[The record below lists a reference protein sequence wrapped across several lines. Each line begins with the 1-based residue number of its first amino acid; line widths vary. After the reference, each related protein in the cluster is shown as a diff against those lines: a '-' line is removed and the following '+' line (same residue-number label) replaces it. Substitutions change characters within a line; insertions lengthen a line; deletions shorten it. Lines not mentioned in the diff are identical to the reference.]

1 MKTVW
6 IVGHAGPIEGE
17 NWRDYRDNQF
27 GKYLSTE
34 RGFNVVWW
42 TSNFSHHFK
51 KFRSEGWKDIR
62 VNPNYIIRLVP
73 STGYKKNFSV
83 GRFRSIRVF
92 SKNAGKQFKKENA
105 PDLII
110 GNCVM
115 TKGHPIFQYAN
126 SHNIPVIVDQKDIW
140 PEFIEKNA
148 GKLARILHLLFS
160 PLYRSR
166 KKNYSEAGG
175 YVALGR
181 NYLDFVRSVAANGKE
196 KPYAL
201 VYNGIDVDKFTE
213 MSKNDID
220 HKLLSMIDK
229 KDGERLCIFA
239 GTFGSSYDIDTILD
253 CAERFYKEGVKV
265 KFLFAGS
272 GPKQWEIEE
281 KAKQYSNIVFLGS
294 LKPSQLIPVYCLCDI
309 GLCAYTKK
317 SNVDMPDKFYDY
329 TAAGLAVVNSLTE
342 EVADYVV
349 NSKVGYNYEAGN
361 RDSLYGKIKSIVSDE
376 KLLAEMKENSA
387 ALAKVFDMKVQ
398 NDKLYKCIMQIM
410 QEARSETD

>member
-6 IVGHAGPIEGE
+6 IVGQAGPIEGE

-73 STGYKKNFSV
+73 SSGYKKNFSV

-115 TKGHPIFQYAN
+115 TKGYPIFQYAN

-148 GKLARILHLLFS
+148 GKLAKILHLLFS

-181 NYLDFVRSVAANGKE
+181 NYLDFVRSVAANGS
-196 KPYAL
+196 PGGRQHL
-201 VYNGIDVDKFTE
+201 
-213 MSKNDID
+213 
-220 HKLLSMIDK
+220 
-229 KDGERLCIFA
+229 
-239 GTFGSSYDIDTILD
+239 
-253 CAERFYKEGVKV
+253 
-265 KFLFAGS
+265 
-272 GPKQWEIEE
+272 
-281 KAKQYSNIVFLGS
+281 
-294 LKPSQLIPVYCLCDI
+294 
-309 GLCAYTKK
+309 
-317 SNVDMPDKFYDY
+317 
-329 TAAGLAVVNSLTE
+329 
-342 EVADYVV
+342 
-349 NSKVGYNYEAGN
+349 
-361 RDSLYGKIKSIVSDE
+361 
-376 KLLAEMKENSA
+376 
-387 ALAKVFDMKVQ
+387 
-398 NDKLYKCIMQIM
+398 
-410 QEARSETD
+410 